1 MEENTMKKFAKIT
14 AVALVVVMVLAVLV
28 ACGPASD
35 PQKAIDALKKHEY
48 AAAKDSLVVPFAL
61 KALGVEGID
70 TVVSGTKSVKDGDKT
85 KLETVT
91 IVYFTDAKAAKE
103 AWSKVEGYANQE
115 NKDKDSDWTVKQSGA
130 MIYYGTSAAIK
141 AAH

>member
-1 MEENTMKKFAKIT
+1 MKKFAKIM
-14 AVALVVVMVLAVLV
+14 AVALVAVMALAVLV

-48 AAAKDSLVVPFAL
+48 TAAKDTVVVPAAL
-61 KALGVEGID
+61 ALAGVKGVD
-70 TVVSGTKSVKDGDKT
+70 TVVSGSKSVKDGDKT
-85 KLETVT
+85 KVETVT

-103 AWSKVEGYANQE
+103 AWSKVEEYANKE

-130 MIYYGTSAAIK
+130 MIYWGTSAAIK
-141 AAH
+141 AAR